1 MDETTKAIIKYAA
14 VIIALP
20 WVVPFMKALVRD
32 MYGAFEE
39 DGGLTGSP
47 PSVEA
52 LREIRE
58 RKAGEPDPLV
68 NEVLA
73 HLRDRKGDGEQDGR

>member
-1 MDETTKAIIKYAA
+1 MDETTKAIIKYSAL
-14 VIIALP
+14 IISLP
-20 WVVPFMKALVRD
+20 WVVPFMKALYRD
-32 MYGAFEE
+32 LAQAFEE
-39 DGGLTGSP
+39 DGGFLGDP
-47 PSVEA
+47 PTEEQ

-73 HLRDRKGDGEQDGR
+73 HLRDRSGGNDRDAR